1 LTSSAY
7 RDWPA
12 SARRLTLALAAS
24 ACGHAA
30 LLANAGFTSE
40 AATLSLF
47 AAGAPIRVRIAAQPS
62 AAPEVPHAEPAPA
75 VRTPAAGLPAE
86 IFYRASD
93 LDQRAEPLNEALIEY
108 PEGAVVTRL
117 VGKVTLR
124 LRIDRQGELRD
135 ASVVEAE
142 PSGVFEAA
150 ALKAVHSLK
159 FKPAIRNGTAVGSI
173 KLIEVP
179 FDPLCARA
187 GNCVNG
193 PEGEP
198 APR

>member
-1 LTSSAY
+1 M
-7 RDWPA
+7 
-12 SARRLTLALAAS
+12 RRLTLALAAS
-24 ACGHAA
+24 VCAHAA
-30 LLANAGFTSE
+30 VLANASFTSE

-47 AAGAPIRVRIAAQPS
+47 AAGAPIQVRIAAQPA
-62 AAPEVPHAEPAPA
+62 AAPQAPRTEAAPA
-75 VRTPAAGLPAE
+75 SRAPAAGLPAE

-108 PEGAVVTRL
+108 PEGALVTRL

-124 LRIDRQGELRD
+124 LRIDRHGELRD

-150 ALKAVHSLK
+150 ALKAVRSLK
-159 FKPAIRNGTAVGSI
+159 FRPAIRNGAAVGSI

-187 GNCVNG
+187 GNCVAG
-193 PEGEP
+193 PEDAP
-198 APR
+198 AQR